1 MDEISSYLIV
11 QLYKVIYKSMYAK
24 WGLQE
29 NCERLCEL

>member
-1 MDEISSYLIV
+1 MDEISSYIII
-11 QLYKVIYKSMYAK
+11 QLYKVIYKSMQVK